1 MAKYNYDRKALKGL
15 TPFPFLGEVK
25 ARNAV
30 IDASPASLPKSVYN
44 ANLLAASLHP
54 EVQHCRIAKL
64 VDHGDARSYTLVPDP
79 EKGTQKMAYFRASQY
94 VSVSL
99 NIDGAPVC
107 KPYTIR
113 SGPKD
118 ALGTENTSY
127 TLTVKRTSPAFA
139 SAHILDTW
147 KEGDAVDIS
156 GPLGD
161 FYYQEL
167 RDARQVVAIAGGSGI
182 TPFYSM
188 ASAIVDG
195 IEDFDLTILYGS
207 RRADGILLKDE
218 IEDLAAR
225 SGGRVR
231 VVHVLS
237 DEEAE
242 GFEHGFITAE
252 LIQKYAP
259 EGDYSVFMCGP
270 KAMYVYGEEQCRKLG
285 LPKRRYRME
294 MSGDYM
300 GVVNNADY
308 PKDQI
313 GKSYS
318 LSVVIRGEKTVV
330 PCKAD
335 ESLLWAMERAGIRAP
350 AHCRSGE
357 CGWCH
362 SRLVQGRVYIPA
374 EADGRRMAD
383 IKFNWIH
390 PCVSFPLSDVELE
403 VFPPLE
409 QKAP

>member
-1 MAKYNYDRKALKGL
+1 MAKYTYDKKVLKGL

-25 ARNAV
+25 TRNAM
-30 IDASPASLPKSVYN
+30 IEAAPATPPQSIYQ
-44 ANLLAASLHP
+44 ANILAKRLHP
-54 EVQHCRIAKL
+54 EVQHCRIEK
-64 VDHGDARSYTLVPDP
+64 VTDHGDAKSFVLVPDKA
-79 EKGTQKMAYFRASQY
+79 KGTEEMAYFRASQY
-94 VSVSL
+94 VSVAL
-99 NIDGAPVC
+99 NIDGAPVH

-113 SGPKD
+113 SGPKE
-118 ALGTENTSY
+118 ALGQENTSY
-127 TLTVKRTSPAFA
+127 TLTIKRTEPAYA
-139 SAHILDTW
+139 SAHILSTW

-161 FYYQEL
+161 FYYQDL
-167 RDARQVVAIAGGSGI
+167 RDAKHVVAIAGGSGI

-195 IEDFDLTILYGS
+195 IEDFDMTILYGS

-218 IEDLAAR
+218 IEALAEK
-225 SGGRVR
+225 SGGRVK

-237 DEEAE
+237 DEEKE
-242 GFEHGFITAE
+242 GYEHGFLTAE
-252 LIQKYAP
+252 LIRKYAP

-270 KAMYVYGEEQCRKLG
+270 KTMYVFGEEQCKKLG

-300 GVVNNADY
+300 GAVNNPDY

-313 GKSYS
+313 GKIYS
-318 LSVVIRGEKTVV
+318 LTVDIRGEKTVI

-335 ESLLWAMERAGIRAP
+335 ESLLWAMERAGIKAP

-362 SRLVQGRVYIPA
+362 SRLAKGRVYIPA
-374 EADGRRMAD
+374 EADGRRLGD
-383 IKFNWIH
+383 VKFGWIH
-390 PCVSFPLSDVELE
+390 PCVSFPLSDIELC
-403 VFPPLE
+403 VFPTA
-409 QKAP
+409 K